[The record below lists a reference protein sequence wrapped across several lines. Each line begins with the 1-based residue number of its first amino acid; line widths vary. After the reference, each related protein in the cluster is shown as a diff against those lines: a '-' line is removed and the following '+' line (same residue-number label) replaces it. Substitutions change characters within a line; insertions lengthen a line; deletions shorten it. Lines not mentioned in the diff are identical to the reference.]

1 MTWNLGSYL
10 FTNRD
15 RFWNEMRTL
24 PDITEVFTTA
34 CCFFSLN
41 SKQLIPQSQRKPCAC
56 WKIPNF
62 RAINFDRFVNLDL
75 QDVRLHFEINWN
87 LQDLSSLPW
96 PRPMKTR
103 AGISQVSSPNRD
115 KRKTRLYIY
124 IIFTHLYI
132 YIHTNLFLCI
142 HILPSKKYHCQNS
155 RCEVSSTKATHHS
168 WRVVFQCPLKSKHT
182 HTTLPHQC
190 WLDCTH

>member
-1 MTWNLGSYL
+1 MTQWSPALRCDRLHWRWHQELLFAARCGWILWNDWICDMTWNLGSYL

-15 RFWNEMRTL
+15 RFLNEMRTL
-24 PDITEVFTTA
+24 PDIIEVFTTA
-34 CCFFSLN
+34 SCFLNLN

-56 WKIPNF
+56 RKIPNF

-115 KRKTRLYIY
+115 KRKTRLYI
-124 IIFTHLYI
+124 
-132 YIHTNLFLCI
+132 
-142 HILPSKKYHCQNS
+142 
-155 RCEVSSTKATHHS
+155 
-168 WRVVFQCPLKSKHT
+168 
-182 HTTLPHQC
+182 
-190 WLDCTH
+190 